1 MDILK
6 IVSFSFMVL
15 FVLLLFKEEREDIRI
30 LIGIAASA
38 TLLLLIFPQIK
49 SLFTIIE
56 ELSVKAKIDFIY
68 IKIVLKVIGITY
80 LATFCSEIC
89 KDAGENSLA
98 SKVEITAKILIL
110 ISAVPIMMAVLN
122 SIVKVIEG

>member
-30 LIGIAASA
+30 LIGIAASCI
-38 TLLLLIFPQIK
+38 LLLLIFPQIK

-110 ISAVPIMMAVLN
+110 ISTVPIMMAVLN

>member
-30 LIGIAASA
+30 LIGIAASCA
-38 TLLLLIFPQIK
+38 LLLLIFPQIK

-122 SIVKVIEG
+122 S

>member
-38 TLLLLIFPQIK
+38 ALLLLIFPQIK

>member
-15 FVLLLFKEEREDIRI
+15 FVLLLFKGRREDFRI

-38 TLLLLIFPQIK
+38 SLLLMIFPQIK
-49 SLFTIIE
+49 SLFDIIM

-68 IKIVLKVIGITY
+68 IKIILKVIGITY

-89 KDAGENSLA
+89 RDAGENSLA

-110 ISAVPIMMAVLN
+110 ISAVPVMMAVLN
-122 SIVKVIEG
+122 SIVKIIED

>member
-30 LIGIAASA
+30 LIGIAASCA
-38 TLLLLIFPQIK
+38 LLLLIFPQIK

>member
-38 TLLLLIFPQIK
+38 SILLLIFPQIK
-49 SLFTIIE
+49 SLFDIIE
-56 ELSVKAKIDFIY
+56 ELSIKAKIDFLY
-68 IKIVLKVIGITY
+68 IKIILKVIGITY

-89 KDAGENSLA
+89 KDAGENSLS
-98 SKVEITAKILIL
+98 SKVEIAAKILIL
-110 ISAVPIMMAVLN
+110 IQAVPIMMAVLN